1 MIACQIFA
9 KYDFFG
15 QSRYVESVRI
25 KSFSGPYFPAFGLR
39 YIYSISLRIQSK
51 YGHLRS
57 LDLLQLIA
65 FLVYRAME
73 KTLSKMEEWKPS
85 KEDTKT
91 EDTKTNDEKAEENK
105 SGEKKIDDVKSNKD
119 EL

>member
-1 MIACQIFA
+1 
-9 KYDFFG
+9 
-15 QSRYVESVRI
+15 
-25 KSFSGPYFPAFGLR
+25 
-39 YIYSISLRIQSK
+39 
-51 YGHLRS
+51 
-57 LDLLQLIA
+57 
-65 FLVYRAME
+65 ME

-91 EDTKTNDEKAEENK
+91 EVTKTNDEKAEENK